1 MPSRSSRRV
10 AIVGGGI
17 SGISCSW
24 HLRDHDCEVDIYES
38 DDRLGGHASSVPFT
52 GPNGRFDVDT
62 GFIALNEATYP
73 HFNAFLKDLGVETIP
88 TDMSFG
94 VSALN
99 GAFEWGSYSFSSFV
113 GSFTRLFDT
122 WFLRLLFDVLRFFL
136 FAQDILKE
144 EPASKSA
151 KGENRFESIGEYL
164 RRKRYSNQFITYFL
178 IPMVAAPWCI
188 DPDEFAATFP
198 ARNLIQFML
207 RHGILE
213 AVSKKLHWRTFAN
226 GSKTYVDAFRRQM
239 PSHHRVHLNSTV
251 KSVSR
256 DGDKASITFTDGS
269 IRVFDH
275 VLLAVH
281 ANQALSILG
290 DQATMKEREI
300 LGSFKTS
307 RNICYLHSDMTQLPR
322 RPSAR
327 VAWNCFIN
335 SCGDS
340 PTDKSRRI
348 ALTFDMNKLQSIPF
362 PGEADSPGRVLVTM
376 NPTTAPSSVQSTHVY
391 YHPLIS
397 SESIIGT
404 RRLHEV
410 NGPSSVTF
418 AGAWMGYGFHE
429 DGFLAGA
436 HAARLIT
443 NGKGFTPPLNLVDY
457 IDERTALPT
466 SLTRTILR
474 TLINVIQHLM
484 AW

>member
-1 MPSRSSRRV
+1 MPRRV
-10 AIVGGGI
+10 AIVGGGV

-24 HLRDHDCEVDIYES
+24 HLRDHDCEVDMYES
-38 DDRLGGHASSVPFT
+38 DDRLGGHANSVPFT

-73 HFNAFLKDLGVETIP
+73 HFNGFLKQLGVETMP

-122 WFLRLLFDVLRFFL
+122 WFLRLLFDVIRFFL
-136 FAQDILKE
+136 FAQDILRE
-144 EPASKSA
+144 QPAS
-151 KGENRFESIGEYL
+151 GFESIGEYL

-198 ARNLIQFML
+198 AKNLIQFML

-213 AVSKKLHWRTFAN
+213 AATKKLHWRTFAD

-239 PSHHRVHLNSTV
+239 PSNHRIHLNSTV
-251 KSVSR
+251 KSISR
-256 DGDKASITFTDGS
+256 HGGKASITLTDGS
-269 IRVFDH
+269 TGVFDH

-290 DQATMKEREI
+290 DQATVKEREI
-300 LGSFKTS
+300 LDSFRTS
-307 RNICYLHSDMTQLPR
+307 RNICYLHSDVTQLPR

-327 VAWNCFIN
+327 VAWNCFI
-335 SCGDS
+335 SDS
-340 PTDKSRRI
+340 PSSKSRRI
-348 ALTFDMNKLQSIPF
+348 ALTFDMNKLQAIPF
-362 PGEADSPGRVLVTM
+362 PGQAGSPGRVLVTM
-376 NPTTAPSSVQSTHVY
+376 NPPTAPSSVQSTHVY

-397 SESIIGT
+397 SESILGT

-410 NGPSSVTF
+410 NGPGSVTF

-436 HAARLIT
+436 HAAHLIMK
-443 NGKGFTPPLNLVDY
+443 GKGHVAPLNLVEC
-457 IDERTALPT
+457 IDEGTPLPT

-474 TLINVIQHLM
+474 TCVRVVQYLVV
-484 AW
+484 W